1 VQGQGWRKEEKGKE
15 QDRENGDNNA
25 LQLMQHESSLSSFG
39 REQEDKVLKPK
50 LGTFKRFHREGKE
63 GESKA
68 RESEH
73 KEVREKRK
81 YQTEG

>member
-1 VQGQGWRKEEKGKE
+1 
-15 QDRENGDNNA
+15 
-25 LQLMQHESSLSSFG
+25 MPSLSSFG
-39 REQEDKVLKPK
+39 REHEDREQEDRVLKPK

-63 GESKA
+63 GESEA

-81 YQTEG
+81 YQTKGEEMDVDSLKKTRMVESVVLGQQKL